1 MSAGPRCWGVIP
13 AAGSGS
19 RMAASCPK
27 QFLEIDGVSL
37 LRHSLRALLACDA
50 VVGVVVALP
59 AADLRAGELAR
70 EHRVEVVS
78 GGARRADSVLAAL
91 QQLQKIANEADW
103 VLVHDAARPCV
114 PVADIRRLIAQV
126 TRSDSGALL
135 AQPVVDTIK
144 QADATGQ
151 VCATLDRTR
160 LWRAQTPQMF
170 RLGELQAALADAL
183 DAGVEV
189 TDEASAMEWAG
200 HPVQLVAGSA
210 RNLKVTVAEDLQLAA
225 WYLGAADREHIG
237 KDGGCG

>member
-1 MSAGPRCWGVIP
+1 MSVNARCWGVIP

-19 RMAASCPK
+19 RMAADCPK
-27 QFLEIDGVSL
+27 QFLEIGGVSL

-59 AADLRAGELAR
+59 GADPRAAELAR
-70 EHRVEVVS
+70 EPRVEVVS

-91 QQLQKIANEADW
+91 RQLQKIADAADW

-114 PVADIRRLIAQV
+114 AVADIERLIAQV
-126 TRSDSGALL
+126 SRSGSGALL
-135 AQPVVDTIK
+135 AQPVLDTVK
-144 QADATGQ
+144 QADAAGQ
-151 VCATLDRTR
+151 VCATLDRTS

-170 RLGELQAALADAL
+170 RLGELQAALVAAL

-225 WYLGAADREHIG
+225 WYLDGAGRRAEG
-237 KDGGCG
+237 GDGCE